1 MSKAKRIPFIDL
13 SLAELWSL
21 QPAWSPL
28 IGGCFNLISE
38 SHQAEPASGVAGTR
52 TYVVSLEQAPL
63 PSNLPAT
70 VRALLGDVSPDL
82 RPRQLFDQLGAFSVD
97 LSDPQADLLRQIPGI
112 RSIEQDRAVPMMP
125 PVTVEPGLSNED
137 EGTVSMAFK
146 KLLWQKPEKAG
157 QAFNASYSLEDIGLN
172 ATTYGDTTS
181 ASGETLPWGVKAVWN
196 GLDVSSKGNI
206 GTGSTVFVIDS
217 GVLDT
222 TGDLNLNS
230 AWSKSFIAGESA
242 FSDGVGHG
250 THVAG
255 TIAALVNG
263 KGVVGVAPGAQVVSL
278 KVFGNSGGGATI
290 TSIINA
296 INYAVGVIN
305 TNGLDRSKVV
315 INMSLGGGLSS
326 SLSNAILNAA
336 NQGIRFAIAAGNS
349 GQDVDGFSPADA
361 GDHPNVYT
369 VSAVDS
375 TYTMASWSNWDRLD
389 ASDAVDD
396 VDVAAPGV
404 GVLSYF
410 QGGQLA
416 YLSGTSMAAPH
427 VAGLL
432 LTDGVKAGSLV
443 NPVVAGTADPFALA
457 GTGVAPTP
465 PSFTLQAPTS
475 VNEGGS
481 LAIAVTT
488 TNVAAGTI
496 LSLKFSGV
504 GISAGDLASG
514 SLTASISIDAS
525 GRGSFST
532 TVLADSLL
540 EGNETLLV
548 SLFQANA
555 PSSPVAQASINVID
569 SPPPPV
575 ANQVLWG
582 TTGSDI
588 ITGSTG
594 NDRISGVL
602 ASGTTA
608 KAMGSNQIDVL
619 TGGSG
624 DDVFVLGDKRG
635 VFYDN
640 RINGNAGLGDYAR
653 IQDFKVGTDK
663 LQLFSASY
671 LTSASQGNTSL
682 YWDRNGNGK
691 LNLTGSNQDELI
703 AIFSNSSPTAA
714 DVIWA

>member
-1 MSKAKRIPFIDL
+1 MSKAKRIPFIDP

-28 IGGCFNLISE
+28 IGGGFNLISE
-38 SHQAEPASGVAGTR
+38 SHQAEPASGVASTR

-63 PSNLPAT
+63 PNNLPAT

-504 GISAGDLASG
+504 GISAGDLVSG

-532 TVLADSLL
+532 SVLADSLL

-555 PSSPVAQASINVID
+555 PNSPVAQASINVID

-624 DDVFVLGDKRG
+624 ADVFVLGDKRG

-640 RINGNAGLGDYAR
+640 RINGNAGLRDYAR

>member
-1 MSKAKRIPFIDL
+1 MSKAKSISFIDP
-13 SLAELWSL
+13 SLFELWSL
-21 QPAWSPL
+21 ESGWSQQDG
-28 IGGCFNLISE
+28 IGSNLSLE
-38 SHQAEPASGVAGTR
+38 ALQAEPASGVAGTR

-63 PSNLPAT
+63 PNNLPAT

-82 RPRQLFDQLGAFSVD
+82 RPRHLFDQLGAFSVD

-575 ANQVLWG
+575 ANKVLWG

-624 DDVFVLGDKRG
+624 ADVFVLGDKRG

-640 RINGNAGLGDYAR
+640 RINGNAGFGDYAR

-691 LNLTGSNQDELI
+691 LNLTGSNRDELI

>member
-1 MSKAKRIPFIDL
+1 MSKAKRIPFIDP

-28 IGGCFNLISE
+28 IGGGFNLISE

-63 PSNLPAT
+63 PNNLPAT

-137 EGTVSMAFK
+137 EATVSMAFK

-624 DDVFVLGDKRG
+624 ADVFVLGDKRG

>member
-1 MSKAKRIPFIDL
+1 MSKAKSISFIDT

-21 QPAWSPL
+21 QPGWSQQDG
-28 IGGCFNLISE
+28 IGLNLGLE
-38 SHQAEPASGVAGTR
+38 AHQAEPASGITGTR
-52 TYVVSLEQAPL
+52 TYVVSLDRAPL
-63 PSNLPAT
+63 PKNLAAT
-70 VRALLGDVSPDL
+70 VRSLLDDVSVEL
-82 RPRQLFDQLGAFSVD
+82 QPRQLFDQLGAFSVD
-97 LSDPQADLLRQIPGI
+97 LGDSQVESLRQIPGI
-112 RSIEQDRAVPMMP
+112 RSVEADRAVPMMP
-125 PVTVEPGLSNED
+125 PVTVEPGQSSQD
-137 EGTVSMAFK
+137 EGTVSLAFK
-146 KLLWQKPEKAG
+146 KLLWQKPDRAG
-157 QAFNASYSLEDIGLN
+157 QAFNSSYSLEDIGLN

-181 ASGETLPWGVKAVWN
+181 VSGETLPWGVKAVWN
-196 GLDVSSKGNI
+196 GFDVSSKGNVGI
-206 GTGSTVFVIDS
+206 GSTVFVIDS

-230 AWSKSFIAGESA
+230 TWSKSFIAGESA

-255 TIAALVNG
+255 TIAALANG

-278 KVFGNSGGGATI
+278 KVFANSGGGATI
-290 TSIINA
+290 TSIIDA

-326 SLSNAILNAA
+326 ALSNAIINAA

-349 GQDVDGFSPADA
+349 GQDVDGFSPANA

-389 ASDAVDD
+389 ASDSVDD
-396 VDVAAPGV
+396 VDLSAPGV

-443 NPVVAGTADPFALA
+443 TPVVAGTADPFALA
-457 GTGVAPTP
+457 ATGVIPTP
-465 PSFTLQAPTS
+465 PTFSLQALTS
-475 VNEGGS
+475 ITEGGS

-488 TNVAAGTI
+488 TNIAAGTV
-496 LSLKFSGV
+496 LSLRFSGG
-504 GISAGDLASG
+504 GISAGDFASG

-532 TVLADSLL
+532 TVLADNLI
-540 EGNETLLV
+540 EGNESLLV
-548 SLFQANA
+548 SLFQTNA
-555 PSSPVAQASINVID
+555 PDQPVAQASINLID
-569 SPPPPV
+569 SPLPP
-575 ANQVLWG
+575 AADRVLWG

-602 ASGTTA
+602 ASGTSA
-608 KAMGSNQIDVL
+608 KAMGASQIDVL

-624 DDVFVLGDKRG
+624 ADVFVLGDNRG
-635 VFYDN
+635 LFYND
-640 RINGNAGLGDYAR
+640 RINGNLGIGDYAR
-653 IQDFKVGTDK
+653 IRDFTSGVDK
-663 LQLFSASY
+663 IQLFSASY

-703 AIFSNSSPTAA
+703 AIFTNSSPTSAE
-714 DVIWA
+714 VVWA

>member
-1 MSKAKRIPFIDL
+1 MSKAKSISFIDP
-13 SLAELWSL
+13 SLFELWSL
-21 QPAWSPL
+21 ESGWSQQDG
-28 IGGCFNLISE
+28 IGSNLSLE
-38 SHQAEPASGVAGTR
+38 ALQAEPASGVAGTR

-63 PSNLPAT
+63 PNNLPAT

-624 DDVFVLGDKRG
+624 ADVFVLGDKRG

>member
-1 MSKAKRIPFIDL
+1 MSKAKSISFIDS
-13 SLAELWSL
+13 SLFELWSL
-21 QPAWSPL
+21 ESGWSQQDG
-28 IGGCFNLISE
+28 IGSNLSLE
-38 SHQAEPASGVAGTR
+38 ALQAEPASGVAGTR

-63 PSNLPAT
+63 PNNLPAT

>member
-1 MSKAKRIPFIDL
+1 MSKAKSISFIDP
-13 SLAELWSL
+13 SLFELWSL
-21 QPAWSPL
+21 QAGWSLQDGIASNPIL
-28 IGGCFNLISE
+28 E
-38 SHQAEPASGVAGTR
+38 AHQAEPASGITGTR
-52 TYVVSLEQAPL
+52 TYVVSLERAPL

-70 VRALLGDVSPDL
+70 VRALLSDVSPEL

-97 LSDPQADLLRQIPGI
+97 LSDPQAELLRQIPGI

-125 PVTVEPGLSNED
+125 PVTVEPGLSNAE

-157 QAFNASYSLEDIGLN
+157 QAFNASYSLENIGLN

-206 GTGSTVFVIDS
+206 GIGSTVFVIDS

-230 AWSKSFIAGESA
+230 TWSKSFIAGESA

-443 NPVVAGTADPFALA
+443 NSVVAGTADPFALA
-457 GTGVAPTP
+457 GTGVAPIP

-488 TNVAAGTI
+488 TNIAAGTI

-532 TVLADSLL
+532 TVLADSIL
-540 EGNETLLV
+540 EGNESLLV

-555 PSSPVAQASINVID
+555 PGSPVAEASINVID

-582 TTGSDI
+582 TIGSDI

-602 ASGTTA
+602 ASGTST
-608 KAMGSNQIDVL
+608 KAMGGSQIDVL
-619 TGGSG
+619 TGSSG
-624 DDVFVLGDKRG
+624 ADVFVLGDKRG
-635 VFYDN
+635 LFYDD
-640 RINGNAGLGDYAR
+640 RINGNSGIRDYAR
-653 IQDFKVGTDK
+653 IQDFTSGVDK
-663 LQLFSASY
+663 IQLFSASY

-703 AIFSNSSPTAA
+703 AIFSNSSPTSA

>member
-1 MSKAKRIPFIDL
+1 MSKAKRIPFIDP

-28 IGGCFNLISE
+28 IGGGFNLISE
-38 SHQAEPASGVAGTR
+38 SHQAEPASGVASTR

-63 PSNLPAT
+63 PNNLPAT

-125 PVTVEPGLSNED
+125 PVTVEPGLSNEE

-504 GISAGDLASG
+504 GISAGDLVSG

-532 TVLADSLL
+532 SVLADSLL

-555 PSSPVAQASINVID
+555 PNSPVAQASINVID

-624 DDVFVLGDKRG
+624 ADVFVLGDKRG

-640 RINGNAGLGDYAR
+640 RINGNAGLRDYAR

>member
-1 MSKAKRIPFIDL
+1 MSKAKSISFIDP
-13 SLAELWSL
+13 SLFELWSL
-21 QPAWSPL
+21 ESGWSQQDG
-28 IGGCFNLISE
+28 IGSNLSLE
-38 SHQAEPASGVAGTR
+38 ALQAEPASGVAGTR

-63 PSNLPAT
+63 PNNLPAT

-389 ASDAVDD
+389 GSDAVDD

-532 TVLADSLL
+532 TVLADNLI

-548 SLFQANA
+548 SLFQTNA
-555 PSSPVAQASINVID
+555 SDQPVAQASINLID
-569 SPPPPV
+569 SPLPP
-575 ANQVLWG
+575 AADRVLWG
-582 TTGSDI
+582 TTSSDI

-602 ASGTTA
+602 ASGTSSR
-608 KAMGSNQIDVL
+608 AMGASQIDVL

-624 DDVFVLGDKRG
+624 ADVFVLGDKRG
-635 VFYDN
+635 LFYND
-640 RINGNAGLGDYAR
+640 RINGNLGIGDYAR
-653 IQDFKVGTDK
+653 IQDFTSGVDK
-663 LQLFSASY
+663 IQLFSASY

-703 AIFSNSSPTAA
+703 AIFTNSSPTSA
-714 DVIWA
+714 DVVWA

>member
-1 MSKAKRIPFIDL
+1 MSKAKSISFIDT

-21 QPAWSPL
+21 QPGWSQQDG
-28 IGGCFNLISE
+28 IGSNLSLE
-38 SHQAEPASGVAGTR
+38 ANQAEPASAITVTR
-52 TYVVSLEQAPL
+52 TYVVSLERAPL
-63 PSNLPAT
+63 PKNLAAT
-70 VRALLGDVSPDL
+70 VRSLLDDVSL
-82 RPRQLFDQLGAFSVD
+82 ELQPRQLFDQLGAFSVD
-97 LSDPQADLLRQIPGI
+97 LGDSQAESLRQIPGI
-112 RSIEQDRAVPMMP
+112 RSVEADRAVPMMP
-125 PVTVEPGLSNED
+125 PVTVEPGQSSED
-137 EGTVSMAFK
+137 EGTVSLAFK
-146 KLLWQKPEKAG
+146 KLLWQKPDRAG
-157 QAFNASYSLEDIGLN
+157 QAFNSSYSLEDIGLN

-181 ASGETLPWGVKAVWN
+181 ASGETLPWGVRAVWN

-255 TIAALVNG
+255 TIAALANG

-278 KVFGNSGGGATI
+278 KVFANSGGGATI
-290 TSIINA
+290 TSIIDA

-326 SLSNAILNAA
+326 ALSNAIINAA

-349 GQDVDGFSPADA
+349 GQDVDGFSPANA

-389 ASDAVDD
+389 ASDSVDD
-396 VDVAAPGV
+396 VDLAAPGV

-443 NPVVAGTADPFALA
+443 TSVVAGTADPFALA

-465 PSFTLQAPTS
+465 PSFTLQTPTS

-488 TNVAAGTI
+488 TNVAAGTV

-504 GISAGDLASG
+504 GISAGDFASG

-532 TVLADSLL
+532 TVLADNLI
-540 EGNETLLV
+540 EGNESLLV
-548 SLFQANA
+548 SLFQTNA
-555 PSSPVAQASINVID
+555 PDQPVAQASINLID
-569 SPPPPV
+569 RPLPP
-575 ANQVLWG
+575 AADRVLWG
-582 TTGSDI
+582 TTSSDI

-602 ASGTTA
+602 ASGTSA
-608 KAMGSNQIDVL
+608 KAMGASQIDVL

-624 DDVFVLGDKRG
+624 ADVFVLGDIRG
-635 VFYDN
+635 VFYYN
-640 RINGNAGLGDYAR
+640 RINGNLGLGDYAR
-653 IQDFKVGTDK
+653 IQDFKSGIDK
-663 LQLFSASY
+663 IQLFSASY

-691 LNLTGSNQDELI
+691 LNLSGSNQDELI
-703 AIFSNSSPTAA
+703 AIFTNSSPTSA
-714 DVIWA
+714 DVVWA

>member
-1 MSKAKRIPFIDL
+1 MSKAKSISFIDP
-13 SLAELWSL
+13 SLFELWSL
-21 QPAWSPL
+21 ESGWSQQDG
-28 IGGCFNLISE
+28 IGSNLSLE
-38 SHQAEPASGVAGTR
+38 ALQAEPASGVAGTR

-63 PSNLPAT
+63 PNNLPAT

-112 RSIEQDRAVPMMP
+112 RSIAQARAVPMMP

-457 GTGVAPTP
+457 GTGVAPIP

-525 GRGSFST
+525 GRGNFST

-624 DDVFVLGDKRG
+624 ADVFVLGDKRG

>member
-1 MSKAKRIPFIDL
+1 MSKAKRIPFIDP

-28 IGGCFNLISE
+28 IGGGFNLISE
-38 SHQAEPASGVAGTR
+38 SHQAEPASGVASTR

-63 PSNLPAT
+63 QNNLPAT

-125 PVTVEPGLSNED
+125 PVTVEPGLSNEE

-504 GISAGDLASG
+504 GISAGDLVSG

-532 TVLADSLL
+532 SVLADSLL

-555 PSSPVAQASINVID
+555 PNSPVAQASINVID

-624 DDVFVLGDKRG
+624 ADVFVLGDKRG

-640 RINGNAGLGDYAR
+640 RINGNAGLRDYAR

>member
-1 MSKAKRIPFIDL
+1 MSKAKSISFIDP
-13 SLAELWSL
+13 SLFELWSL
-21 QPAWSPL
+21 QAGWSLQDGIASNPIL
-28 IGGCFNLISE
+28 E
-38 SHQAEPASGVAGTR
+38 AHQAEPASGITGTR
-52 TYVVSLEQAPL
+52 TYVVSLERAPL

-70 VRALLGDVSPDL
+70 VRALLSDVSPEL

-97 LSDPQADLLRQIPGI
+97 LSDPQAELLRQIPGI

-125 PVTVEPGLSNED
+125 PVTVEPGLSNAE

-624 DDVFVLGDKRG
+624 ADVFVLGDKRG

-640 RINGNAGLGDYAR
+640 RIKRNAGLGDYAR

>member
-1 MSKAKRIPFIDL
+1 MSKAKSISFIDP
-13 SLAELWSL
+13 SLFELWSL
-21 QPAWSPL
+21 ESGWSQQDG
-28 IGGCFNLISE
+28 IGSNLSLE
-38 SHQAEPASGVAGTR
+38 ALQAEPASGVAGTR

-63 PSNLPAT
+63 PNNLPAT

-682 YWDRNGNGK
+682 YLDRNGNGK

>member
-1 MSKAKRIPFIDL
+1 MSKGKSISFIDP
-13 SLAELWSL
+13 SLFELWSL
-21 QPAWSPL
+21 EPGWSQQDG
-28 IGGCFNLISE
+28 IGSNLSLE
-38 SHQAEPASGVAGTR
+38 ALQAEPASGVAGTR
-52 TYVVSLEQAPL
+52 TYVVSLEQVPL

-97 LSDPQADLLRQIPGI
+97 LSDPQAELLRQIPGI

-137 EGTVSMAFK
+137 EGSVSMAFK

-181 ASGETLPWGVKAVWN
+181 ASGETLPWGVRAVWN
-196 GLDVSSKGNI
+196 GLDGSSKGNI
-206 GTGSTVFVIDS
+206 GIGSTVFVIDS

-230 AWSKSFIAGESA
+230 TWSKSFIAGESA

-336 NQGIRFAIAAGNS
+336 NQGIRFSIAAGNS

-416 YLSGTSMAAPH
+416 YLGGTSMAAPH

-443 NPVVAGTADPFALA
+443 NPVLAGTADPFALA
-457 GTGVAPTP
+457 GTSVPPTP

-532 TVLADSLL
+532 TVLADSIL
-540 EGNETLLV
+540 EGNESLLV
-548 SLFQANA
+548 SLFQANV
-555 PSSPVAQASINVID
+555 PGSPVAEASINVID

-582 TTGSDI
+582 TIGSDI

-602 ASGTTA
+602 ASGTST
-608 KAMGSNQIDVL
+608 KAMGGSQIDVL
-619 TGGSG
+619 TGSSG
-624 DDVFVLGDKRG
+624 ADVFVLGDKRG
-635 VFYDN
+635 LFYDD
-640 RINGNAGLGDYAR
+640 RINGNSGLRDYAR
-653 IQDFKVGTDK
+653 IQDFTSGVDK
-663 LQLFSASY
+663 IQLFSASY

-703 AIFSNSSPTAA
+703 AIFSNSSPTSA

>member
-1 MSKAKRIPFIDL
+1 MSKAKRIPFIDP

-28 IGGCFNLISE
+28 IGGGFNLISE

-63 PSNLPAT
+63 PNNLPAT

-443 NPVVAGTADPFALA
+443 NPVLAGTADPFALA

-624 DDVFVLGDKRG
+624 ADVFVLGDKRG

>member
-1 MSKAKRIPFIDL
+1 MSKAKSISFIDP
-13 SLAELWSL
+13 SLFELWSL
-21 QPAWSPL
+21 ESGWSQQDG
-28 IGGCFNLISE
+28 IGSNLSLE
-38 SHQAEPASGVAGTR
+38 ALQAEPASGVAGTR

-63 PSNLPAT
+63 PNNLPAT

-82 RPRQLFDQLGAFSVD
+82 RPRHLFDQLGAFSVD

-582 TTGSDI
+582 TTGSDL

-602 ASGTTA
+602 ARGTTA

-624 DDVFVLGDKRG
+624 ADVFVLGDKRG

-640 RINGNAGLGDYAR
+640 RINGNAGLRDYAR

>member
-1 MSKAKRIPFIDL
+1 MSKAKSVSFIDP
-13 SLAELWSL
+13 SLFELWSL
-21 QPAWSPL
+21 ESGWSQQDG
-28 IGGCFNLISE
+28 IGSNLSLE
-38 SHQAEPASGVAGTR
+38 ALQAEPASGVAGTR

-624 DDVFVLGDKRG
+624 ADVFVLGDKRG